1 MTSAMNPKEAF
12 KFFSAERGFFFVLLI
27 SLLMPFSS
35 ATAEVIAD
43 WGTISTPL
51 EEDVTFTI
59 AQYDVDS
66 NFTHDYNFSL
76 EGDADAFYEV
86 TFNFDYCTHGCG
98 NIATSYGI
106 YDQNGSLISDVTTG
120 GNLVLS
126 TGNYSLQVKGT
137 GFGAGNSLDY
147 LGSMTFTATTAPT
160 TAMISAAPEPE
171 SFWLML
177 TGLLTIGIYRVRQFF
192 GKRHYVGKMPVP
204 SPS

>member
-1 MTSAMNPKEAF
+1 MNPKEDL
-12 KFFSAERGFFFVLLI
+12 KLFSTKPGFFFVLLM
-27 SLLMPFSS
+27 SLLMPLNS
-35 ATAEVIAD
+35 ANAEIIAD

-59 AQYDVDS
+59 AQYDVSS

-86 TFNFDYCTHGCG
+86 TFNFDYCTRGCG

-106 YDQNGSLISDVTTG
+106 YEQNGSLISDVTTG

-137 GFGAGNSLDY
+137 GFGAGNNLDY
-147 LGSMTFTATTAPT
+147 LGSMTFSATTAPT

-171 SFWLML
+171 SFLLML
-177 TGLLTIGIYRVRQFF
+177 TGLLTIGIFRIRQFF
-192 GKRHYVGKMPVP
+192 WKQPNVGKIPLP

>member
-1 MTSAMNPKEAF
+1 MTTMNEKNAV
-12 KFFSAERGFFFVLLI
+12 KFFKLELFLFFLLI
-27 SLLMPFSS
+27 FFLMHLK
-35 ATAEVIAD
+35 TDRAEIIEE

-51 EEDVTFTI
+51 EEDITFTI
-59 AQYDVDS
+59 AQYDVSS

-98 NIATSYGI
+98 NVNTSYGI
-106 YDQNGSLISDVTTG
+106 YDQNGSLISDVTAG

-126 TGNYSLQVKGT
+126 SGNYSLQVKGT

-177 TGLLTIGIYRVRQFF
+177 TGLLTISIYRIRQFF
-192 GKRHYVGKMPVP
+192 RKHTSSDSTPVP